1 MNGTVAPYIFLF
13 SLAVASLSSCSKPE
27 EVAGCRFPEANELR
41 LVWSDEFDG
50 AALDTTKWSF
60 DLGDGC
66 QLGPDL
72 CGWGNNELQYYTS
85 REENIFVNDGLLTI
99 RARREIPSY
108 LGQHQYTSA
117 RIVTKYKGDWKY
129 GKMDIRARMP
139 IGQGLWPAI
148 WMLPTDNAYGEWPRS
163 GEIDI
168 MEYLGHRPD
177 EVLGTIHYGNDG
189 WGYNSQYYTLEE
201 GSFYNGFH
209 EFTLWWSEDCILF
222 QVDGKDIGV
231 PNTRST
237 VLPSTWP
244 FDEYFHM
251 ILNVAVGG
259 NLPGNPNA
267 STQFPQVMEVDYVRV
282 YQAIN

>member
-1 MNGTVAPYIFLF
+1 MIKNAARHIFFFGTIGAMLT
-13 SLAVASLSSCSKPE
+13 SCSKPE
-27 EVAGCRFPEANELR
+27 EVAGCRFPAVNELR

-50 AALDTTKWSF
+50 NALDTAKWSF

-66 QLGPDL
+66 QLGPNL
-72 CGWGNNELQYYTS
+72 CGWGNNELQYYTD
-85 REENIFVNDGLLTI
+85 REENIFVNDGVLTI
-99 RARREIPSY
+99 RSKRETPSY

-129 GKMDIRARMP
+129 GKIDIRARMP

-148 WMLPTDNAYGEWPRS
+148 WMLPTENAYGEWPRS

-168 MEYLGHRPD
+168 MEYLGHRPS

-189 WGYNSQYYTLEE
+189 WGYNSQYLTLEE
-201 GSFYNGFH
+201 GSFYNDFH
-209 EFTLWWSEDCILF
+209 EFTLWWNEDCILF
-222 QVDGKDIGV
+222 QMDGKDIGL

-282 YQAIN
+282 YQEIN